1 MAYLELQASWIPRR
15 SASEL
20 LETIAVGVIFELVL
34 ERYWILLL
42 HALGQEG
49 PGPPALRA
57 PGARREQRTAQGQWI
72 LTVEP
77 EVAVIRAQGMPEYW
91 DPVVV
96 EVLLVRDR
104 PLCLLPASPGP
115 PFGRGVSAPVQTKST
130 TMTRQQQ

>member
-1 MAYLELQASWIPRR
+1 M
-15 SASEL
+15 

-49 PGPPALRA
+49 PGPPALRV
-57 PGARREQRTAQGQWI
+57 PVARREQRTAQGQWI
-72 LTVEP
+72 LTVAP

-115 PFGRGVSAPVQTKST
+115 PFGRGVPVQIKST
-130 TMTRQQQ
+130 TVPRQQQ